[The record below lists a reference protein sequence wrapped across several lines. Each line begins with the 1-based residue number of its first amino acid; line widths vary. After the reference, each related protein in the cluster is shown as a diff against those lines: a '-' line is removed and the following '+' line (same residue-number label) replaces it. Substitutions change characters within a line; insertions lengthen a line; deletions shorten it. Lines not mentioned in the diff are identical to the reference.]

1 MKKPIKNLL
10 FSISLGILSL
20 NAACKHKEEVV
31 EEKPVFAVTT
41 PLKKDTSVTRD
52 YVSQI
57 HAFRR
62 IEVRSFESGYL
73 QKIYVDEGKRVK
85 KGQMMFK
92 VMPPLYQADLKG
104 AEAEAKA
111 AEIEYQNTK
120 FLADQDIVS
129 KSELAINKAKLDKAR
144 ASVTLAKTHLS
155 FTDVKAP
162 FSGLVDH
169 LEARE
174 GSLLEE
180 GDLLT
185 TLTDTS
191 KMWVYFNVSEA
202 QYLNFMTH
210 KNQENLRHVRLRMA
224 NGETFAYAGR
234 VETIEGE
241 FDNETGNI
249 EMRATFPN
257 PQGLLRHG
265 ETGSVLM
272 SQPYPKAIIIPQK
285 ATFEILD
292 KKFVFIVDKDNVVKQ
307 RSIKVAEELPHLYI
321 LENGVAAN
329 ERILLEGLRKVR
341 DGQKIEVKLLPTNK
355 VYSDLEIHAE

>member
-1 MKKPIKNLL
+1 MKRLL
-10 FSISLGILSL
+10 VSIGLITLSL
-20 NAACKHKEEVV
+20 MAGCKHKEEVV
-31 EEKPVFAVTT
+31 EENPVYGVTT
-41 PLKKDTSVTRD
+41 PLKKDSSVTRD
-52 YVSQI
+52 YVCQI

-62 IEVRSFESGYL
+62 IEVRSLESGYL
-73 QKIYVDEGKRVK
+73 QKIYVDEGKRVA

-92 VMPPLYQADLKG
+92 VMPPLYQAELKG

-129 KSELAINKAKLDKAR
+129 KSELAINKAKLDRAKA
-144 ASVTLAKTHLS
+144 SLTLAKTHLA
-155 FTDVKAP
+155 FTDLRAP
-162 FSGLVDH
+162 FNGLVDH

-202 QYLNFMTH
+202 QYLNFMSH
-210 KNQENLRHVRLRMA
+210 KNQENLRQVKLRMA
-224 NGETFAYAGR
+224 NGEIFPYSGK

-241 FDNETGNI
+241 FDHETGNI

-265 ETGSVLM
+265 ETGSILM
-272 SQPYPKAIIIPQK
+272 NQPYKGALIIPQS

-292 KKFVFIVDKDNVVKQ
+292 KKFVFIVDKNNVVKQ
-307 RSIKVAEELPHLYI
+307 RAIEVAEEMPYLYI
-321 LENGVAAN
+321 LKSGVAAN
-329 ERILLEGLRKVR
+329 EHILLEGLRKVR
-341 DGQKIEVKLLPTNK
+341 NDQKIEVKVLPTQK
-355 VYSDLEIHAE
+355 VYSDLELHAE

>member
-1 MKKPIKNLL
+1 MKKRL
-10 FSISLGILSL
+10 ISLGLILLSL
-20 NAACKHKEEVV
+20 GSGCKHKEEVH
-31 EEKPVFAVTT
+31 EEKPVYSVST
-41 PLKKDTSVTRD
+41 PLKKDSTVVRD
-52 YVSQI
+52 YVAQI

-62 IEVRSFESGYL
+62 IEVRSLESGYL
-73 QKIYVDEGKRVK
+73 QKIYVDEGKRVRQ
-85 KGQMMFK
+85 GQMMFK
-92 VMPPLYQADLKG
+92 VMPPVYQADLKG

-111 AEIEYQNTK
+111 AEIEYKNTK

-129 KSELAINKAKLDKAR
+129 KTELAIYKAKLDKAK
-144 ASVTLAKTHLS
+144 AEVSLAKTHLA
-155 FTDVKAP
+155 FTDVRAP
-162 FSGLVDH
+162 FNGLVDH

-180 GDLLT
+180 GELLT

-210 KNQENLRHVRLRMA
+210 THQENLRQVSLRMA
-224 NGETFAYAGR
+224 NGETFAYPGK

-241 FDNETGNI
+241 FDHETGNI

-272 SQPYPKAIIIPQK
+272 SEPFKNALIIPQS

-292 KKFVFIVDKDNVVKQ
+292 KKFVFVVDQTHTVKQ
-307 RSIKVAEELPHLYI
+307 RAIEVAEELPHLYI
-321 LENGVAAN
+321 LKKGVAAN
-329 ERILLEGLRKVR
+329 EHILLEGLRKVR
-341 DGQKIEVKLLPTNK
+341 NDQKIEVKVLPTAK
-355 VYSDLEIHAE
+355 VYSDLELHAE

>member
-1 MKKPIKNLL
+1 MKRLL
-10 FSISLGILSL
+10 VSIGLIALSL
-20 NAACKHKEEVV
+20 CASCKHEEEVV
-31 EEKPVFAVTT
+31 EEKPVYNVTT
-41 PLKKDTSVTRD
+41 PLKKDTSVTRE

-57 HAFRR
+57 HAYRR
-62 IEVRSFESGYL
+62 IEVRSLESGYL
-73 QKIYVDEGKRVK
+73 QRIYVDEGKRVA

-92 VMPPLYQADLKG
+92 VMPPVYQADLKG

-111 AEIEYQNTK
+111 AEIEYKNTK
-120 FLADQDIVS
+120 YLADQDIVS
-129 KSELAINKAKLDKAR
+129 KSELAINKAKLDKAK
-144 ASVTLAKTHLS
+144 AEVSLAKTHLA
-155 FTDVKAP
+155 FTDVRAP

-180 GDLLT
+180 GELLT

-210 KNQENLRHVRLRMA
+210 KNQENLRQVHLRMA
-224 NGETFAYAGR
+224 NGETFDYPGH

-272 SQPYPKAIIIPQK
+272 SQPYKGALIIPQK

-292 KKFVFIVDKDNVVKQ
+292 KKFVFVVDKNNTVKQ
-307 RSIKVAEELPHLYI
+307 RAIEVAEEMPHLYI
-321 LENGVAAN
+321 LKSGVAAN

-341 DGQKIEVKLLPTNK
+341 DSQKIEVKLLPTK
-355 VYSDLEIHAE
+355 QVYSDLEIHAE